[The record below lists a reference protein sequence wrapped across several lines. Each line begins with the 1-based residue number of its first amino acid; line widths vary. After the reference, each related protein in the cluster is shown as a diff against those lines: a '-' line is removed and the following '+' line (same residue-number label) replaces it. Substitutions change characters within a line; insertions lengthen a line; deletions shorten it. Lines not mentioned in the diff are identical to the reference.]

1 MGGGPIR
8 RVVIAGGGT
17 AGWIAAYALV
27 KQLGALLDITLVE
40 SEEIG
45 TVGVGESTIPTAR
58 TFHQFMGID
67 EADFVRATGSTFKL
81 GISFEDWAR
90 EGDRYIHS
98 FGTLGRSTWMVEFH
112 HFWLRARELGI
123 AAEIGEF
130 CLEHQAAAARRFG
143 PSDQVPLNYAYH
155 LDAGLYGRYLRQLAE
170 AAGVRRIEG
179 KIAEVR
185 QNGESGDI
193 EALILETGQAIE
205 GDLFIDCTGF
215 RALLI
220 GKALDVAFEDW
231 SHWLPTD
238 SALAVQSRAT
248 EPPPPYTRAIAHRA
262 GWRWKI
268 PLQHRIGNG
277 LVYSSAHMS
286 DEEARRLLDESIS
299 GEVLIEPRLIR
310 FKAGYR
316 RKVWVRNCV
325 ALGLSGGFIEPLES
339 TSIHLIMIAVTRL
352 LQVFPFREVS
362 DAVAERFN
370 LQSSRE
376 IEGIRDFIILHYHLT
391 ERDDSDFWSDCR
403 SLTVP
408 DSLAQRIDLFRE
420 AAHAFQDTHD
430 LFRVDSWVQ
439 VMLGQRLAP
448 HGRHPAAQ
456 LMSEPQLRDA
466 LQSLRSNIVHAV
478 TAMPTHQAWLRGFD
492 APDDLGSGA
501 HGVAKAGERRSLHL
515 DRESSL

>member
-1 MGGGPIR
+1 MDGQTIK

-17 AGWIAAYALV
+17 AGWIAAYALA
-27 KQLGALLDITLVE
+27 KQLGALLDITLIE
-40 SEEIG
+40 SDEIG

-58 TFHQFMGID
+58 TFHQYMGID

-98 FGTLGRSTWMVEFH
+98 FGTLGRSTWMVDFH
-112 HFWLRARELGI
+112 HLWLRARELGV
-123 AAEIGEF
+123 AADIGEY
-130 CLEHQAAAARRFG
+130 CLEHEAASAGRFG

-155 LDAGLYGRYLRQLAE
+155 LDAGLYGRYLRGLAE
-170 AAGVRRIEG
+170 AAGVRRVEG

-193 EALILETGQAIE
+193 ETLVLETGQTVE

-220 GKALDVAFEDW
+220 GKALGVDFEDW

-238 SALAVQSRAT
+238 SALAVQTRAT
-248 EPPPPYTRAIAHRA
+248 EAPPPYTRAIAHRA

-268 PLQHRIGNG
+268 PLQHRVGNG
-277 LVYSSAHMS
+277 LVYSRAHMS
-286 DEEARRLLDESIS
+286 DEDARRLLDESIS

-316 RKVWVRNCV
+316 RKVWVKNCI
-325 ALGLSGGFIEPLES
+325 ALGLSSGFVEPLES

-352 LQVFPFREVS
+352 LQTFPSRGMS
-362 DAVAERFN
+362 SAVAERFN

-376 IEGIRDFIILHYHLT
+376 IEGIRDFIVLHYHLT
-391 ERDDSDFWSDCR
+391 ERDDSDLWRYCR
-403 SLTVP
+403 DMAVP
-408 DSLAQRIDLFRE
+408 GTLAARVALFRE
-420 AAHAFQDTHD
+420 AAVAFQDAHD

-439 VMLGQRLAP
+439 VMLGQRLTP
-448 HGRHPAAQ
+448 LSRHPAS
-456 LMSEPQLRDA
+456 LMMPEPQLRDA
-466 LQSLRSNIVHAV
+466 LDSLRTNIARAV
-478 TAMPTHQAWLRGFD
+478 SAMPTHEAWLNSFP
-492 APDDLGSGA
+492 APGTSGVIKQSVRA
-501 HGVAKAGERRSLHL
+501 EV
-515 DRESSL
+515 

>member
-1 MGGGPIR
+1 MDEQPIK

-27 KQLGALLDITLVE
+27 KQLGALLEITLVE
-40 SEEIG
+40 SDEIG

-58 TFHQFMGID
+58 TFHQYMGID

-98 FGTLGRSTWMVEFH
+98 FGTIGRSTWMVDFH

-123 AAEIGEF
+123 AADVGTY
-130 CLEHQAAAARRFG
+130 CLEHQAAVAGHFG

-155 LDAGLYGRYLRQLAE
+155 LDAGLYGRYLRGLAE
-170 AAGVRRIEG
+170 KAGVKRVEG

-185 QNGESGDI
+185 QNGESGDV
-193 EALILETGQAIE
+193 EALVLEGGQTVE

-220 GKALDVAFEDW
+220 GKALGVGFEDW

-238 SALAVQSRAT
+238 SALAVQTRAVG
-248 EPPPPYTRAIAHRA
+248 PPRPYTRAIAHRA
-262 GWRWKI
+262 GWRWQI
-268 PLQHRIGNG
+268 PLQHRVGNG

-286 DEEARRLLDESIS
+286 DEDARQLLEREIE
-299 GEVLIEPRLIR
+299 GAVLIEPRLIR

-316 RKVWVRNCV
+316 RKVWVKNCV
-325 ALGLSGGFIEPLES
+325 AIGLSSGFVEPLES

-352 LQVFPFREVS
+352 LQTFPFGGMS
-362 DAVAERFN
+362 SAVAERFN

-376 IEGIRDFIILHYHLT
+376 IEGIRDFIVLHYRLN
-391 ERDDSDFWSDCR
+391 ERGEDFWRDFR
-403 SLTVP
+403 EIALP
-408 DSLAQRIDLFRE
+408 DSLAQRIALFQD
-420 AAHAFQDTHD
+420 AAHAFQDAHD
-430 LFRVDSWVQ
+430 LFRIDSWVQ
-439 VMLGQRLAP
+439 VMLGQRLMP
-448 HGRHPAAQ
+448 RSHHPTAQ
-456 LMSEPQLRDA
+456 LMPEAQLRDA
-466 LQSLRSNIVHAV
+466 LGNLRTNIGRAAM
-478 TAMPTHQAWLRGFD
+478 AMPTHEAWLRGY
-492 APDDLGSGA
+492 AASGDLGSST
-501 HGVAKAGERRSLHL
+501 HGDAKSGERGILHL